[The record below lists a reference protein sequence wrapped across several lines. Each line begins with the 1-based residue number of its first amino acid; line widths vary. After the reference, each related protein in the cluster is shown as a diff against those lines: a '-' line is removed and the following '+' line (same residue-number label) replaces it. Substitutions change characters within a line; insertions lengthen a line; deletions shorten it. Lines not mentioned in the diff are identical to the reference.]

1 MMNTTLLIMAAGIGS
16 RFGTGIKQLEPVDD
30 ANHIIIDYSIHD
42 AIEAGFN
49 HVVFIIRK
57 DIEKEFKDVIG
68 DRIASICKSHNVTV
82 DYAFQDIS
90 DIPGELPE
98 GRTKPWGT
106 GQAVLAAKNVIDT
119 PFIVI
124 NADDYYGKEGFKA
137 VHEYLVNG
145 GKSCMAGFVLK
156 NTLSDNGGV
165 TRGICKM
172 DEDYNLTEVVET
184 KNIVKT
190 AAVAEAEGMAV
201 DVDSLVSMN
210 MWGLTP
216 DFLTTLEE
224 GFKEFFEKEVPGNPL
239 KAEYLIPIFIGE
251 LLEHGK
257 ISVKVL
263 KTNDTWYQKF
273 KESVFFR
280 KLFLLFF
287 VTSMILFRTLLNR
300 NLWMNPLSKV
310 MGGWGIWETVNG
322 EQKLTTECIENVI
335 MMVPFTSMVIW
346 TFQEK
351 VGSSWKKILWYC
363 GKVAF
368 IFSISIEMLQLFLR
382 LGTFQLSD
390 LFYNTVGGMIGG
402 LMYYGIAKAKKHL

>member
-1 MMNTTLLIMAAGIGS
+1 MKTTLLIMAAGIGS
-16 RFGTGIKQLEPVDD
+16 RFGTGIKQLEPVD
-30 ANHIIIDYSIHD
+30 
-42 AIEAGFN
+42 
-49 HVVFIIRK
+49 
-57 DIEKEFKDVIG
+57 
-68 DRIASICKSHNVTV
+68 
-82 DYAFQDIS
+82 YAFQDIN
-90 DIPGELPE
+90 DIPGTLPE

-106 GQAVLAAKNVIDT
+106 GQAVLAAKKVIKT

-190 AAVAEAEGMAV
+190 AAGAEAEGMAV

-335 MMVPFTSMVIW
+335 MMV
-346 TFQEK
+346 
-351 VGSSWKKILWYC
+351 
-363 GKVAF
+363 
-368 IFSISIEMLQLFLR
+368 R
-382 LGTFQLSD
+382 L
-390 LFYNTVGGMIGG
+390 VR
-402 LMYYGIAKAKKHL
+402 

>member
-1 MMNTTLLIMAAGIGS
+1 MKTTLLIMAAGIGS

-30 ANHIIIDYSIHD
+30 EGHIIMDYSIHD
-42 AIEAGFN
+42 ALEAGFN

-57 DIEKEFKDVIG
+57 DIEQEFKEVIG
-68 DRIASICKSHNVTV
+68 ERIKAICAAHDVTV
-82 DYAFQDIS
+82 DYAFQDIN
-90 DIPGELPE
+90 DIPGTLPE

-106 GQAVLAAKNVIDT
+106 GQAVLVAKKVIKT

-190 AAVAEAEGMAV
+190 ATGAEAEGMAV

-216 DFLTTLEE
+216 DFFTTLEE

-257 ISVKVL
+257 MSVKVL
-263 KTNDTWYQKF
+263 KTNDTWYGMTYHEDVAAVKDSF
-273 KESVFFR
+273 KKMLADGVY
-280 KLFLLFF
+280 KADLF
-287 VTSMILFRTLLNR
+287 
-300 NLWMNPLSKV
+300 
-310 MGGWGIWETVNG
+310 
-322 EQKLTTECIENVI
+322 
-335 MMVPFTSMVIW
+335 
-346 TFQEK
+346 
-351 VGSSWKKILWYC
+351 
-363 GKVAF
+363 
-368 IFSISIEMLQLFLR
+368 
-382 LGTFQLSD
+382 SD
-390 LFYNTVGGMIGG
+390 L
-402 LMYYGIAKAKKHL
+402 